1 MNAARTSTAL
11 LVLSLLL
18 AAWPASGAGAQGRLL
33 VTGRVVGPQDAAV
46 AGARVIVAGSAPV
59 RTDDTGAFAL
69 EVQPGSH
76 VLRVEHPAYRELER
90 RIEVVDADLDLEL
103 VLDWITA
110 VDESVTVVGIRAGEE
125 APVTMRNMNREEIQE
140 LSFGQDVPELIEY
153 TPSVTWYSDSG
164 AGSNYSYFSIRGI
177 QQSRINMTF
186 DGAPLNDPAEH
197 AVYFN
202 NFHDFA
208 GDVDSIQIQRGVG
221 TSSVGSPAY
230 GGSVNFSSPAPRPGS
245 GGDARVVVGGLDTT
259 RASLGYGTGVMRSGF
274 HIAGRFSYSSTDAY
288 RDHSG
293 SEHDTFFVNAGW
305 QGEHSTVKLTGFSG
319 RAASQLAYLA
329 VDPATLAENR
339 RFNPLDEQERDDF
352 NQNFLQLQYTRTLSD
367 RTLLTA
373 SAYYNGASGIFYLW
387 DDPVAQTDLLE
398 FGIDQGFWGTMATL
412 STSSESL
419 STTLGLHY
427 NDFAG
432 DHTLDASTGRAY
444 INTGHKQTANGFAK
458 AELRSGR
465 WLLFGDLQLRWARF
479 AYEGDVELGSV
490 DWTFLD
496 PRIGA
501 RYRISPGLSAYASLG
516 RAQREPA
523 RLDLLSGEDNATVPH
538 DLTAVEPEAVANLE
552 AGIDWSTR
560 TLALRANLYAMEFS
574 NEIALTGEL
583 SPIGLPLRR
592 NVDDSYR
599 RGFELDLRW
608 VPSPDWAFTHSLNL
622 SRNRISSWT
631 QFYDVYDEAF
641 QWVDSVPVTF
651 RDVRPLLTPEVIASA
666 GVEWSPGI
674 FSLGANGR
682 YVAESQLDNTDM
694 EAFTLPSLTN
704 VDLRA
709 AVDLRAL
716 WPTGSPRLTLYV
728 NNLFDDADQY
738 GSGYSYQYLVRDG
751 SGRDTLDGLPY
762 YYPLATRYAMLT
774 LEASF

>member
-1 MNAARTSTAL
+1 MNAVRTRA
-11 LVLSLLL
+11 VLSLCLL
-18 AAWPASGAGAQGRLL
+18 LFFCAAPAAAQETLLISGRI
-33 VTGRVVGPQDAAV
+33 VGPQGDPV
-46 AGARVIVAGSAPV
+46 AGAVVTVSGTAPV
-59 RTDDTGAFAL
+59 RTDADGSFHLRVA
-69 EVQPGSH
+69 PGSN

-90 RIEVVDADLDLEL
+90 RIDLVDTDATVEL
-103 VLDWITA
+103 RMDWITA

-125 APVTMRNMNREEIQE
+125 APVTMRNMNREEIQT

-208 GDVDSIQIQRGVG
+208 NDVDSIQIQRGVG
-221 TSSVGSPAY
+221 TSSVGSPSF
-230 GGSVNFSSPAPRPGS
+230 GGSVNFSSPAPRPGAS
-245 GGDARVVVGGLDTT
+245 GDARVVIGAFDTT
-259 RASLGYGTGVMRSGF
+259 RASAAYGTGVMRNGF
-274 HIAGRFSYSSTDAY
+274 HVAGRFSYSTTEGY

-293 SEHDTFFVNAGW
+293 SEHDTFFINAGW
-305 QGEHSTVKLTGFSG
+305 QGDRSTLKLTGFTG
-319 RAASQLAYLA
+319 REASQLAYLA

-339 RFNPLDEQERDDF
+339 RFNPMGEDERDDF
-352 NQNFLQLQYTRTLSD
+352 SQNFLQLQYTRAITANG
-367 RTLLTA
+367 LLTA

-387 DDPVAQTDLLE
+387 DDPVARTDLLE
-398 FGIDQGFWGTMATL
+398 FGIDQSFWGTRATYGTDWN
-412 STSSESL
+412 SGSATF
-419 STTLGLHY
+419 GVHY

-432 DHTLDASTGRAY
+432 DHTLDTSAGRAY
-444 INTGHKQTANGFAK
+444 INTGYKQTFNGFAK
-458 AELRSGR
+458 AEVRTGD

-479 AYEGDVELGSV
+479 RYAGDIDLGSV

-496 PRIGA
+496 PRAGV
-501 RYRISPGLSAYASLG
+501 RFVVSPTLSAYASVG

-523 RLDLLSGEDNATVPH
+523 RLDMLAGEDNATVEH
-538 DLTAVEPEAVANLE
+538 DLAAVKPEAVINIE
-552 AGIDWSTR
+552 AGINLNTSTV
-560 TLALRANLYAMEFS
+560 ALQANLYAMEFRD
-574 NEIALTGEL
+574 EIALTGEL

-592 NVDDSYR
+592 NVDDSSR
-599 RGFELDLRW
+599 RGIEIDLRW
-608 VPSPDWAFTHSLNL
+608 VPSAEWIVTHSLNL
-622 SRNRISSWT
+622 SRNRIDRWT
-631 QFYDVYDEAF
+631 QFYDVYDASGAWAGSEPITYF
-641 QWVDSVPVTF
+641 G
-651 RDVRPLLTPEVIASA
+651 VRPLLTPELIGSL

-674 FSLGANGR
+674 FSLGATGR
-682 YVAESQLDNTDM
+682 YVAESQLDNTDL

-709 AVDLRAL
+709 AIDLRGF
-716 WPTGSPRLTLYV
+716 WPGGSPRLTLHV

-738 GSGYSYQYLVRDG
+738 GSGYSYQYLVRDDT
-751 SGRDTLDGLPY
+751 GRDTLDGLPY
-762 YYPLATRYAMLT
+762 FYPLATRYLMLS